1 MKQYVLDS
9 YALIAFF
16 ENEEGAQRVEEILKE
31 MAAGKNNGLTTRFK
45 YVINDNMLSSGIKL

>member
-16 ENEEGAQRVEEILKE
+16 ENEAGAERVEEILKE
-31 MAAGKNNGLTTRFK
+31 MLLGKAKGYLSGLFHK
-45 YVINDNMLSSGIKL
+45 YDDVL